1 MTAIALQVPAS
12 SRPWAAESPV
22 SITEGDVI
30 NFNFNIA
37 YATSVANDGSLGCI
51 LYKDGKA
58 TAFLTGSVTATGADN
73 NISSKT
79 LNAIPKGDY
88 VLEVTAKV
96 DGLVRVAGCVEL
108 LVRQHGQEQ

>member
-1 MTAIALQVPAS
+1 MTSIALQVPAS

-22 SITEGDVI
+22 SITEGDAV

-37 YATSVANDGSLGCI
+37 YATSVANDANLGCI

-58 TAFLTGSVTATGADN
+58 VAYLTGSVTATGTDN

-96 DGLVRVAGCVEL
+96 DGLVRMAGCVL
-108 LVRQHGQEQ
+108 LQVRHHGQEQ